1 MGEAK
6 RRPNRVEE
14 AIAKREEEE
23 RQAEIYRLNNPPQPL
38 FNNPKSVASLGLM
51 LGLLGTMSTP
61 THKRTK
67 RIGVIPWN

>member
-38 FNNPKSVASLGLM
+38 FNNPKSVAKLGVVLS
-51 LGLLGTMSTP
+51 LLGMLNTP
-61 THKRTK
+61 VHKPK
-67 RIGVIPWN
+67 QRIGVIP